1 MCLFCQMLQPCSCM
15 HLDIKMD
22 SSTTAFLIY
31 FSLFLL
37 LDFLVSCVVF
47 YFIVVVVCWLSLL

>member
-37 LDFLVSCVVF
+37 LEFLVSCVVF